1 MGHATN
7 TGPLVCFE
15 RPERSPC
22 LTGLE
27 AKDPDAYHRALAII
41 EEGVRTLEAR
51 PRADME
57 GFVPAEEHLQKQQR
71 YETRR
76 EIEMRNRAAIR
87 AGENIGDPACCPQP

>member
-22 LTGLE
+22 LAGLE
-27 AKDPDAYHRALAII
+27 AKDPDAYHAALAII
-41 EEGVRTLEAR
+41 EEGARTLEAR

-87 AGENIGDPACCPQP
+87 AGENIGDPACCP